1 MATPAKSKMRHVVA
15 QRTFG
20 KTGLEV
26 GILGLGAA
34 PIGCASVSDLTLREL
49 LGIAA
54 DSGMN
59 VIDTAAMYGDSE
71 DKLGRALRG
80 IRKQF
85 LLFTKCGRLLPS
97 RLNPTGFLV
106 RFHRRL
112 RRSLRLHGQPES
124 LDWDPRVLKAN
135 IEQSLRRLKTEYID
149 VIQLHTCSEATLRRG
164 DVVDVLDRVRESG
177 KARYIGYTGDNS
189 AAIYAVECGRFDS
202 VQVSV
207 NIADQQ
213 ALDIV
218 LTLAAERGVGVVAKR
233 PIANS
238 LWMSPTRPDLAHYQV
253 YWNRLQ
259 QLRYEF
265 LLSDRAHE
273 LALRFT
279 LSAPLQ
285 TGIVGTTNPAHLL
298 RNVEY
303 AMAGPLSSPE
313 FEEIR
318 ARWKHVA
325 TSTWIGQT

>member
-1 MATPAKSKMRHVVA
+1 MRHVVA
-15 QRTFG
+15 QRSFG
-20 KTGLEV
+20 NTGLQV
-26 GILGLGAA
+26 GILGFGAR
-34 PIGCASVSDLTLREL
+34 PIGFECVSDWTMDEL

-54 DSGMN
+54 ESGIN

-71 DKLGRALRG
+71 DKLGRALRAS
-80 IRKQF
+80 RNQF

-97 RLNPTGFLV
+97 RLDPTGFLV
-106 RFHRRL
+106 RFHRKL
-112 RRSLRLHGQPES
+112 RRSLRLHDQHES

-135 IEQSLRRLKTEYID
+135 IEQSLRRLKSDYID
-149 VIQLHTCSEATLRRG
+149 VIQLHSCSEITLRQG

-177 KARYIGYTGDNS
+177 KARYIGYTGDGS

-207 NIADQQ
+207 NVADQQ

-218 LTLAAERGVGVVAKR
+218 LPLAAERGVGVVAKR

-238 LWMSPTRPDLAHYQV
+238 LWMSLTRPDPAHYQV
-253 YWNRLQ
+253 YWDRLQ
-259 QLRYEF
+259 KLRYKF
-265 LLSDRAHE
+265 LLGDRAHE

-285 TGIVGTTNPAHLL
+285 TAIVGTTNPAHLL

-303 AMAGPLSSPE
+303 AMAGPLSPPE

-318 ARWKHVA
+318 ARWKHVS